1 MRTSQEARA
10 RVDASTLGPSPS
22 VNRHEALRPILR
34 LLAVRA
40 QVIIGRPLER
50 NG

>member
-10 RVDASTLGPSPS
+10 RVDASTLGRRLPSIGTK
-22 VNRHEALRPILR
+22 ALRPILR